1 MIRLSA
7 ASPAGSPAP
16 GVRCAPSK
24 HGRLDKLVQFGK
36 FAVPHHTDTS
46 HVANQSRSPALR
58 LVTSLLIW
66 TVSVLLMVDA
76 DLFSGLASRLNGF
89 IYVDDYWIG

>member
-46 HVANQSRSPALR
+46 HVGEPEP
-58 LVTSLLIW
+58 
-66 TVSVLLMVDA
+66 VSCTQARHFIAYLDCQCIA
-76 DLFSGLASRLNGF
+76 DG
-89 IYVDDYWIG
+89 